1 MTELILWI
9 EYKIIFFGL
18 DFLVDEKEMYVLG
31 VCLIELRLEA
41 ALVQDRELVS
51 SDLTEWEALAK
62 NKLVVDYFQ
71 KLCHSTS
78 EL

>member
-9 EYKIIFFGL
+9 ENKIIFFGL
-18 DFLVDEKEMYVLG
+18 DFFVNEKEMDVLG
-31 VCLIELRLEA
+31 VGLIELRLETT
-41 ALVQDRELVS
+41 LVQDRELVS
-51 SDLTEWEALAK
+51 SDLTDWEALAK